1 MKKLILAEALC
12 GQTRLA
18 VLEDGL
24 LEEIYSESAE
34 GERCVGNI
42 YAGRV
47 ENVLPGMQAAF
58 VNIGL
63 EKNAYLSVA
72 DIPVDKSD
80 LGIDEKDVLRNA
92 SIKTLLRP
100 GQEILVQGIKEPGG
114 TKGARISC
122 HITLP
127 GRYCVLMPTVDCVGV
142 SRKITQAEERARLH
156 DLADALR
163 PQGMGII
170 VRTAAEHVEEA
181 KLRDDIAAM
190 LRLWGTIQT
199 RQRYGVA
206 PALLH
211 RDLSLIYQAVRDM
224 LAGEDVEMLIENE
237 AQYRAAREVAS
248 MFSPEC
254 ESRVRFYEGN
264 EPLFEQYG
272 IDHQMEKAYE
282 RRVWLKSG
290 GYLVIDHA
298 EALTAIDVNTGK
310 FVGKHSFEE
319 TVFAINC
326 EAAAEIAHQ
335 LRLRDVGGIVVI
347 DFIDM
352 ELAEHREELLC
363 RLQDALARDR
373 AKIHLAGFT
382 SLGLVELTRKRIQQP
397 LYLRDMQPCAA
408 CRGAGLVLSP
418 QAVAHKIQGDLRA
431 RVQVGE
437 DGPHLIDASKEVSEA
452 LYAMGVPAER
462 CYAHWD
468 TNLSGAQY
476 HISPAQESALP
487 PKTRPLP
494 RSENS

>member
-163 PQGMGII
+163 P
-170 VRTAAEHVEEA
+170 RA
-181 KLRDDIAAM
+181 
-190 LRLWGTIQT
+190 WG
-199 RQRYGVA
+199 
-206 PALLH
+206 
-211 RDLSLIYQAVRDM
+211 LS
-224 LAGEDVEMLIENE
+224 
-237 AQYRAAREVAS
+237 
-248 MFSPEC
+248 
-254 ESRVRFYEGN
+254 
-264 EPLFEQYG
+264 
-272 IDHQMEKAYE
+272 
-282 RRVWLKSG
+282 
-290 GYLVIDHA
+290 
-298 EALTAIDVNTGK
+298 
-310 FVGKHSFEE
+310 
-319 TVFAINC
+319 
-326 EAAAEIAHQ
+326 
-335 LRLRDVGGIVVI
+335 
-347 DFIDM
+347 
-352 ELAEHREELLC
+352 
-363 RLQDALARDR
+363 
-373 AKIHLAGFT
+373 
-382 SLGLVELTRKRIQQP
+382 
-397 LYLRDMQPCAA
+397 
-408 CRGAGLVLSP
+408 
-418 QAVAHKIQGDLRA
+418 
-431 RVQVGE
+431 
-437 DGPHLIDASKEVSEA
+437 
-452 LYAMGVPAER
+452 
-462 CYAHWD
+462 
-468 TNLSGAQY
+468 
-476 HISPAQESALP
+476 
-487 PKTRPLP
+487 
-494 RSENS
+494 

>member
-254 ESRVRFYEGN
+254 ESRMFLSFFQQRLPGTTFQTAAETAEGK
-264 EPLFEQYG
+264 ES
-272 IDHQMEKAYE
+272 
-282 RRVWLKSG
+282 SG
-290 GYLVIDHA
+290 SENRA
-298 EALTAIDVNTGK
+298 A
-310 FVGKHSFEE
+310 FR
-319 TVFAINC
+319 TVSEGMHGD
-326 EAAAEIAHQ
+326 EAADVISVFVFRQQRRAEQHVESVRIHQ
-335 LRLRDVGGIVVI
+335 QCLVDVRAVLPVQTPAY
-347 DFIDM
+347 FSQL
-352 ELAEHREELLC
+352 LA
-363 RLQDALARDR
+363 AVF
-373 AKIHLAGFT
+373 G
-382 SLGLVELTRKRIQQP
+382 
-397 LYLRDMQPCAA
+397 
-408 CRGAGLVLSP
+408 RGTFL
-418 QAVAHKIQGDLRA
+418 
-431 RVQVGE
+431 
-437 DGPHLIDASKEVSEA
+437 
-452 LYAMGVPAER
+452 
-462 CYAHWD
+462 
-468 TNLSGAQY
+468 
-476 HISPAQESALP
+476 
-487 PKTRPLP
+487 
-494 RSENS
+494 

>member
-24 LEEIYSESAE
+24 LAEIYSESAE

-190 LRLWGTIQT
+190 LRLWETIQN

-206 PALLH
+206 L
-211 RDLSLIYQAVRDM
+211 RY
-224 LAGEDVEMLIENE
+224 
-237 AQYRAAREVAS
+237 
-248 MFSPEC
+248 C
-254 ESRVRFYEGN
+254 
-264 EPLFEQYG
+264 
-272 IDHQMEKAYE
+272 
-282 RRVWLKSG
+282 
-290 GYLVIDHA
+290 
-298 EALTAIDVNTGK
+298 TAIYP
-310 FVGKHSFEE
+310 SF
-319 TVFAINC
+319 TKQFAIC
-326 EAAAEIAHQ
+326 S
-335 LRLRDVGGIVVI
+335 
-347 DFIDM
+347 
-352 ELAEHREELLC
+352 
-363 RLQDALARDR
+363 LARMWKCSLRMRRNTVRRGKLPACFSRMRKPR
-373 AKIHLAGFT
+373 AFLR
-382 SLGLVELTRKRIQQP
+382 RKRT
-397 LYLRDMQPCAA
+397 AF
-408 CRGAGLVLSP
+408 
-418 QAVAHKIQGDLRA
+418 
-431 RVQVGE
+431 
-437 DGPHLIDASKEVSEA
+437 
-452 LYAMGVPAER
+452 
-462 CYAHWD
+462 
-468 TNLSGAQY
+468 
-476 HISPAQESALP
+476 
-487 PKTRPLP
+487 
-494 RSENS
+494 